1 LATDEGLNPT
11 MLSRI
16 VAKLEAAG
24 LAKRT
29 PDELDGRVVHL
40 AVTDAGRALYE
51 VIRSG
56 RAEALLSALERL
68 SPLEQQTLGAAIPV
82 LESVVEVLKQRNR

>member
-24 LAKRT
+24 LAQRT
-29 PDELDGRVVHL
+29 PDELDGRVARL
-40 AVTDAGRALYE
+40 AVTDAGRTLYE
-51 VIRSG
+51 VIRSE
-56 RAEALLSALERL
+56 RTEALLSALERL
-68 SPLEQQTLGAAIPV
+68 SPLEQRKLVAAIPV
-82 LESVVEVLKQRNR
+82 LESVVEVLKQRIR